1 MTQPTLKPGD
11 VVRYEPDN
19 RWTKEGLAVAEARG
33 ERVIL
38 FDTFWGN
45 SDRTH
50 VEPAEF
56 EVLFNLADYD
66 VRSAGEW
73 ERHHPNDRRVI
84 THQHGLQRRY
94 YVRKG
99 AAEHLP
105 TQVANARE
113 RVAEAEEKMRS
124 AQWSLSGARRDLAA
138 IEAKAAA
145 S

>member
-1 MTQPTLKPGD
+1 MVTLKAGD
-11 VVRYEPDN
+11 VVRYEPEN
-19 RWTKEGLAVAEARG
+19 RWAMEGLAVAEQRG
-33 ERVIL
+33 ERVAL

-45 SDRTH
+45 SDRRH
-50 VEPAEF
+50 VVGPAEF

-66 VRSAGEW
+66 VRTAGEW

-84 THQHGLQRRY
+84 THQHGLKRRY

-113 RVAEAEEKMRS
+113 RVAEAEETLRS
-124 AQWSLSGARRDLAA
+124 AQWRLESAQRDLAA
-138 IEAKAAA
+138 IEAKAAV
-145 S
+145 SS